1 MVQAWLGRLAASG
14 LIIAMLGAVAP
25 VAARAQDADL
35 NSLRKHASEL
45 FGAERRDLMTTGGR
59 LGVYPRA
66 NVPARPDDSDSH
78 MNPSFLV
85 DAGDEV
91 KAASFL

>member
-1 MVQAWLGRLAASG
+1 MESADNDVDRRDDHAQRVDVEDVEIAPTGAFRGRA
-14 LIIAMLGAVAP
+14 
-25 VAARAQDADL
+25 AAR
-35 NSLRKHASEL
+35 
-45 FGAERRDLMTTGGR
+45 ERRDLMTTGGR

-66 NVPARPDDSDSH
+66 DVPARPDDSDSH
-78 MNPSFLV
+78 MYPAFLV